1 MLVIMLFNSFL
12 KYCLFSISESI
23 EFYSFGEFAYIESIL
38 QSHSHNEQ
46 YQYLIFII
54 CIEISLHIHII
65 ESNQSEYSQ

>member
-12 KYCLFSISESI
+12 KYCLFSILESI